1 MQVKLT
7 MANRKRQMKQVQ
19 VWCSADFYALVGQI
33 LNQDEWSGYCIS
45 DLGQHLVRTET
56 ALRSERSVRA
66 ERGKAAVLSVRLN
79 QHLYARLK
87 GMARKEGCTMSEA
100 MRRLFAAA
108 TGR

>member
-33 LNQDEWSGYCIS
+33 LEQDEWSGYCIS

-66 ERGKAAVLSVRLN
+66 DRGRAEVLSVRLN
-79 QHLYARLK
+79 QHLYEKLR
-87 GMARKEGCTMSEA
+87 GMARQADCTVSEA

-108 TGR
+108 AVR